1 MDKFTL
7 NRNESV
13 LMIIDI
19 QERLAAAMKFREQ
32 VIRRSNTL
40 IGAAAYLGMPVIV
53 TEQYPKGLGKTVAD
67 ISLDISKALTFEKTT
82 FSGCTEE
89 VVAAL
94 KQLGKRKIIV
104 TGMETHVCVFQT
116 VRDLLACGYQ
126 VFVVGDAVCSRT
138 KENYLNG
145 LALMSLMGAVVVN
158 TEIVFFDLIKKA
170 NTAEFRELLPL
181 IK

>member
-1 MDKFTL
+1 
-7 NRNESV
+7 
-13 LMIIDI
+13 MIIDI
-19 QERLAAAMKFREQ
+19 QERLAAAMKYREQ

-40 IGAAAYLGMPVIV
+40 ISAAAYLKMPVIA
-53 TEQYPKGLGKTVAD
+53 TEQYPKGLGKAVAD
-67 ISLDISKALTFEKTT
+67 ISLNIPGALIFEKTT
-82 FSGCTEE
+82 FSGCTAE
-89 VVAAL
+89 VLAAL

-104 TGMETHVCVFQT
+104 AGMEAHVCVYQT

-145 LALMSLMGAVVVN
+145 LALMSLMGAVVIN
-158 TEIVFFDLIKKA
+158 TETIFFDLIKKA
-170 NTAEFRELLPL
+170 GTAEFRELLPL